1 MTVVIVVARPSVMI
15 GDMVERYRE
24 GVCTF
29 IVELELE
36 YFLLVRLACLLSKIG
51 RVSCSM

>member
-29 IVELELE
+29 ILDLELE
-36 YFLLVRLACLLSKIG
+36 YFLVDLTLGSFFRLS
-51 RVSCSM
+51 

>member
-24 GVCTF
+24 GVRSICTF
-29 IVELELE
+29 ILES
-36 YFLLVRLACLLSKIG
+36 FLLDLTRSPRFDSLS
-51 RVSCSM
+51 